1 LTWAGIH
8 RTIGGWNSRSA
19 NFIQGNTVLQKMAW
33 SQMEAEELNPLIT
46 RRMLNSK
53 AATVA
58 RLLLKRG
65 ALVPR
70 HTHENEQFTLIMGG
84 ALKFTLD
91 DGEVV
96 VRAGEVLFIPS
107 GVAHAAEALEDT
119 DDLDIFTPPR
129 QDWIR
134 KQDFYLRDAAAR
146 K

>member
-1 LTWAGIH
+1 MLHKKSWTEI
-8 RTIGGWNSRSA
+8 
-19 NFIQGNTVLQKMAW
+19 
-33 SQMEAEELNPLIT
+33 EAENLSPVIT

-58 RLLLKRG
+58 RIFLKKG

-70 HTHENEQFTLIMGG
+70 HSHENEQFTLIFGG

-91 DGEVV
+91 DGELV
-96 VRAGEVLFIPS
+96 VRSGEVLFIPS
-107 GVAHAAEALEDT
+107 GVPHAAEALEDT

-129 QDWIR
+129 QDWIN
-134 KQDFYLRDAAAR
+134 KEDAYLRGGAQH